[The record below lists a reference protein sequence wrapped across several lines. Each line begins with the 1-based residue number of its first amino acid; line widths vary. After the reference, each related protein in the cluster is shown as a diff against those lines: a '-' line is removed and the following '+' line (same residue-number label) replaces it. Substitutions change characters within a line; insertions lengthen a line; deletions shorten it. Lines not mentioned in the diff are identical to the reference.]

1 MPIKGLMK
9 KNKNIDELFKE
20 RFKNFEATP
29 SPDVWNKIQA
39 KLKEKDDR
47 KVIPLWIKLG
57 GVAALFALIFTIGN
71 SLLNV
76 PLNKINAPIVNEN
89 PAKINS
95 ESHNNIIV
103 ANNDVIQDE
112 IVLTENKNEVKRTN
126 EVLIKKSSNA
136 TNNSNRVRSSET
148 TVVSNNKNS
157 RVSNKQAQQHLIQD
171 FKVII
176 KGQEAV
182 VKGNANL
189 ADKTK
194 DQLINKDS
202 EINKNVEA
210 VVVNE
215 NVKDTSKNPSSTEN
229 KEVVKEENKKSIF
242 DAINET
248 SEEQVVIAKLDN
260 TPDNRWEVTPNVAPV
275 YYNSLKEGS
284 SIDPSFSDNP
294 KNGELNIAY
303 GIKVSYNL
311 NKKLSMRSGLSNV
324 NLSYSTTGLDLGTG
338 PIAASTAS
346 IEYFSRNNNV
356 TIVVD
361 KGALVNQN
369 PDDPFGNITP
379 KSTNG
384 EPSLNQKISYYEMPL
399 ELNYK
404 LINKK
409 FGISVIGGFSALLL
423 GNNEV
428 SVEAGDFNE
437 VLGEASNLSSLS
449 FTTNV
454 GLGLNYSFSKKLMF
468 NIEPMFKYQLN
479 PYTDSSVNFK
489 PYYLGIYSGLSFK
502 F

>member
-1 MPIKGLMK
+1 MK
-9 KNKNIDELFKE
+9 KKKNIDKLFKE
-20 RFKNFEATP
+20 RFKNFEANP
-29 SPDVWNKIQA
+29 SPDIWNKIQV

-57 GVAALFALIFTIGN
+57 GVAALFALIFTMGN
-71 SLLNV
+71 SSLNA
-76 PLNKINAPIVNEN
+76 PLNKIKTPMVNEN
-89 PAKINS
+89 PTKINS
-95 ESHNNIIV
+95 ESYNNIIV
-103 ANNDVIQDE
+103 ANNDDIQDE
-112 IVLTENKNEVKRTN
+112 IVSTEDKNEIKTTN
-126 EVLIKKSSNA
+126 EILIKKPSNK
-136 TNNSNRVRSSET
+136 TNNSNGVYSSKI

-157 RVSNKQAQQHLIQD
+157 RVSKKQAQQHLNQD
-171 FKVII
+171 SKVII
-176 KGQEAV
+176 KRQEAV
-182 VKGNANL
+182 AKGNANL
-189 ADKTK
+189 VDKTK
-194 DQLINKDS
+194 VQLINKNS
-202 EINKNVEA
+202 EINKNVKA
-210 VVVNE
+210 VAVNK
-215 NVKDTSKNPSSTEN
+215 NVKDTPENPSSIEK

-242 DAINET
+242 DVINEI

-275 YYNSLKEGS
+275 YYNSLNEGS

-338 PIAASTAS
+338 PSAISNAS
-346 IEYFSRNNNV
+346 IEYFSRNNV

-369 PDDPFGNITP
+369 SDDPFGNITP

-384 EPSLNQKISYYEMPL
+384 EPILNQKISYYEMPL
-399 ELNYK
+399 ELNYT
-404 LINKK
+404 LINKN

-437 VLGEASNLSSLS
+437 VLGKASNLSPLS

-489 PYYLGIYSGLSFK
+489 PYYLGVYSGLSFK